1 MSVIYDT
8 YTTNTQAEL
17 VKRSV
22 GLRDKI
28 NHFQFFLSATFFDSS
43 LLSRKKVSS
52 QKTLALLLQ
61 LALLKQSD
69 SKTLFSIISID

>member
-22 GLRDKI
+22 GLRDKL
-28 NHFQFFLSATFFDSS
+28 FQNA
-43 LLSRKKVSS
+43 
-52 QKTLALLLQ
+52 
-61 LALLKQSD
+61 
-69 SKTLFSIISID
+69 